1 MKTSQ
6 PVETVQFREFDPG
19 SERDAVT
26 FRELNE
32 EWIKRYFVVEDD
44 DRKVLGDPLGQI
56 IQPGGV
62 ILFAE
67 VEGRTIGCC
76 ALMAQTDD
84 PQTYEL
90 AKLAVTAEFQ
100 GRQIGRR
107 LMAAAMEKARA
118 MGARRLFLVTN
129 SALKPA
135 RNLYESLNFTY
146 ITPAQAGG
154 PAHYERGDTFMELR
168 LG

>member
-1 MKTSQ
+1 MKISRGS
-6 PVETVQFREFDPG
+6 ETVQFREFDP
-19 SERDAVT
+19 SSKRDAVA

-32 EWIKRYFVVEDD
+32 EWITQHFVVEDE

-56 IQPGGV
+56 IRPGGA

-67 VEGRTIGCC
+67 VEGRIVGCC
-76 ALMAQTDD
+76 ALIAQTDD

-100 GRQIGRR
+100 GRQIGRH
-107 LMAAAMEKARA
+107 LILAVIAKARA
-118 MGARRLFLVTN
+118 MGAQRLFLLTN

-135 RNLYESLNFTY
+135 RKLYESLNFTCM
-146 ITPAQAGG
+146 TPAQACGH
-154 PAHYERGDTFMELR
+154 AHYNRCDTFMELR
-168 LG
+168 LE

>member
-1 MKTSQ
+1 MKTSH
-6 PVETVQFREFDPG
+6 PVQTVQFRDFDSG

-56 IQPGGV
+56 IQPGGA

-100 GRQIGRR
+100 GRQIGRQ
-107 LMAAAMEKARA
+107 LMVAAMDKARA

-129 SALKPA
+129 STLKPA

-168 LG
+168 LA